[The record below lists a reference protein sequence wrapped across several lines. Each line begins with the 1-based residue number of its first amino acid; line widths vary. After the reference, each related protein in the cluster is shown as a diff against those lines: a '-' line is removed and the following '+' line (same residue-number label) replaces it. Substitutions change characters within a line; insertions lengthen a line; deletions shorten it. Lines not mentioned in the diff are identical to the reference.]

1 MGEETI
7 TFSVP
12 GMAEKMSATLNRG
25 AKDSHF
31 GIILAHG
38 AGGNS
43 RSGHL
48 PQIVEAFT
56 KAGFWCLRFDCKP
69 PILKKRVERFEVT
82 LHLYQKIKSFGP
94 AVSNHCKCRPS
105 LCRTGSAEFCKG
117 AARKGQISGE
127 EMDHVWALHGK

>member
-12 GMAEKMSATLNRG
+12 GVAEKMSATLNRG

-69 PILKKRVERFEVT
+69 PILKKRVERFEA
-82 LHLYQKIKSFGP
+82 LL
-94 AVSNHCKCRPS
+94 NHAREQH
-105 LCRTGSAEFCKG
+105 AKG
-117 AARKGQISGE
+117 KYPVKKWIMSGHSMASSSE
-127 EMDHVWALHGK
+127 APEATVEQYLF